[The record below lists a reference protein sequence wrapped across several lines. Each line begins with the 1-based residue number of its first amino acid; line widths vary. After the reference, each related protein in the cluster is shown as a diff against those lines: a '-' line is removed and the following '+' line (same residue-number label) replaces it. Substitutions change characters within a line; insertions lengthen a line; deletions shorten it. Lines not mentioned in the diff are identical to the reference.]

1 MKDIELK
8 NKAIIWL
15 KEKSIEYKTRP
26 QKFTPTEIAHAIGGN
41 FNRIGFVD
49 RDIVLELNAQ
59 GIHTRYVN
67 NGNKRYFELN

>member
-15 KEKSIEYKTRP
+15 KEKSTEYKTRP
-26 QKFTPTEIAHAIGGN
+26 QKFTPTEVAHAIGGN
-41 FNRIGFVD
+41 SNRIGVVY
-49 RDIVLELNAQ
+49 RDIELELNAQ
-59 GIHTRYVN
+59 GIDVRYVN

>member
-26 QKFTPTEIAHAIGGN
+26 QKFTPTEVAHATGGN
-41 FNRIGFVD
+41 SNRIGFVD
-49 RDIVLELNAQ
+49 RDIESELNSQ
-59 GIHTRYVN
+59 GIDISYLN
-67 NGNKRYFELN
+67 IGNKCYFELN